1 MLLEKQHTD
10 NPYYGHRRLAFVLWW
25 GKKKTRRIMKKF
37 GISARGKKR
46 RNFVKPEDRKQ
57 ADMHGRSFKDVII
70 WNPLKKLCPIAPNI
84 VWRSDFTHIIYR
96 GIHLHL
102 ATIIDDYTKE
112 VVGYALAFH
121 HRKELILEAL
131 NNACK
136 NNNNN
141 NNNNIF
147 PHYFHSDQGSEYKSY
162 EVLDF
167 LYQKNIIISM
177 SSKASPWQNGWQES
191 FYGRFKTELWDLCRF
206 DCIEEVILKIHQQI
220 QYYNNHR
227 IHTSIMSTP
236 VKFKKNYALNYH
248 RIKWFT

>member
-1 MLLEKQHTD
+1 MKQLHIS
-10 NPYYGHRRLAFVLWW
+10 ALWQ
-25 GKKKTRRIMKKF
+25 KKK
-37 GISARGKKR
+37 
-46 RNFVKPEDRKQ
+46 NFVKPEDQKQ
-57 ADMHGRSFKDVII
+57 SDMHGKSFKDVVI
-70 WNPLKKLCPIAPNI
+70 WNPLKKLCPIAPHV

-131 NNACK
+131 NNACR
-136 NNNNN
+136 

-162 EVLDF
+162 AVLDF

-177 SSKASPWQNGWQES
+177 SNKASPWQNGAQES
-191 FYGRFKTELWDLCRF
+191 FYWRCKTELWNLNSF
-206 DCIEEVILKIHQQI
+206 ESIEECILHIHRYI
-220 QYYNNHR
+220 HYYNTQR
-227 IHTSIMSTP
+227 IHTSIMNIP
-236 VKFKKNYALNYH
+236 QKFRKNYEINNQ